1 MTYVPIEITQIDFD
15 SILFQN
21 IFALVDEYKVA
32 NSMILVQ
39 DREKKVTYPLYTI
52 FIPSSPKHF
61 RDNKRTKVWT
71 PISVQIDFDALPGDG
86 DWQQGAE
93 MLNKLEV
100 GLEAQADNLRTAK
113 MRYCGNDFMSA
124 EPIDVNGQQVFCR
137 SISFK
142 FEVLL

>member
-1 MTYVPIEITQIDFD
+1 VPIEITQIDFD
-15 SILFQN
+15 TILFQN
-21 IFALVDEYKVA
+21 IFRLVDEYKLT
-32 NSMILVQ
+32 NSYITVQ
-39 DREKKVTYPLYTI
+39 DREKEASYPLYTI
-52 FIPSSPKHF
+52 FIPSSSKKF

-71 PISVQIDFDALPGDG
+71 GVSVQLDFDTLPGSG
-86 DWQQGAE
+86 DWQKSAE

-100 GLEAQADNLRTAK
+100 GLEAQAVNLRTAK

-137 SISFK
+137 SISFN